1 MNGRAALAIGAIFAL
16 MVFAVSGCGSEGSTT
31 GAAASPTPSATFTN
45 EDWGEV
51 VGSPDSYKDSPVELV
66 GKVFQQPETGGG
78 GGIAFQMWA
87 DPKNSD
93 WNTIVYASSSVDVAT
108 DDYVRVV
115 GTVGDQFKG
124 ENVMGA
130 EMIVPTINADSVEIV
145 DAMAAAPAA
154 IKTVTLNDSQSQ
166 HRVTLTLETVEY
178 AESETRV
185 FLTFSNGGKD
195 KASFYSFNAKAVQG
209 SKQYSEDSSSSFMNG
224 YPQIESDLLPK
235 TKSSGVI
242 VFPEM
247 DPDKTTR
254 FVFEVAS
261 EDYTVTFNPYVFR
274 VK

>member
-1 MNGRAALAIGAIFAL
+1 MNGRAALAVGAIFAL
-16 MVFAVSGCGSEGSTT
+16 MVFAIGGCGSEGSTT

-51 VGSPDSYKDSPVELV
+51 VGSPDRYKDSPVELV
-66 GKVFQQPETGGG
+66 GKVFQQPETSG

-87 DPKNSD
+87 DPNKSD
-93 WNTIVYASSSVDVAT
+93 WNTIVYASSIVDVAT

-124 ENVMGA
+124 ENMMGA

-154 IKTVTLNDSQSQ
+154 IKTVTVDDSQSQ
-166 HRVTLTLETVEY
+166 HGVTLTLEKVEY

-185 FLTFSNGGKD
+185 FLTFANDSKD
-195 KASFYSFNAKAVQG
+195 KASFYSFSAKAVQG
-209 SKQYSEDSSSSFMNG
+209 SKQYSEDTSSSFMNG

-235 TKSSGVI
+235 TRSSGVV

-254 FVFEVAS
+254 FVFEVSS
-261 EDYTVTFNPYVFR
+261 EDYTVTFKRYVFR